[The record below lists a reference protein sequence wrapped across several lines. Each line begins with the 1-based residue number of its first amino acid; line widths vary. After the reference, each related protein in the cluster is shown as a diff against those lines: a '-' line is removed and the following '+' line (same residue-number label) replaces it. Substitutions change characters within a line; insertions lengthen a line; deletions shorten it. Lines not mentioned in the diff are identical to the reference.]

1 MDRGDIYFVA
11 LDPTAGHEQRGH
23 RPVLVLTTAA
33 FNKLTNAPV
42 VLPITTG
49 GAFARNIGF
58 TVPLSGTRIAGLVR
72 CDQPR
77 ALDLTARKARRV
89 ERVPAEII
97 EEALAKVSTL
107 FE

>member
-1 MDRGDIYFVA
+1 MDRGDIYYVA
-11 LDPTAGHEQRGH
+11 LDPAVGHEQRGH

-58 TVPLSGTRIAGLVR
+58 AVALSGTKITGLIR

-77 ALDLTARKARRV
+77 ALDLAGRRATRV
-89 ERVPAEII
+89 ERVPPEIV